1 MSTILIPVPKPLN
14 GCTIFY
20 HPDPPQKVPN
30 PSQLVPAC
38 PIPPIQPSVFRQSGD
53 ALTGSFSLQLN
64 YPGKL
69 TVKAGYF
76 SNVPTTVYVLV
87 SYNGVANSSD
97 VYVTTADIMIPILE
111 QVAYNKVLI
120 YLNNQNGE
128 GMCALPPF
136 PFGDI
141 AVSDGPPTS
150 GTTST
155 GTSTTVQK
163 GDEGIVNN
171 SYQP

>member
-14 GCTIFY
+14 GCTISY

-30 PSQLVPAC
+30 PSQLVATC
-38 PIPPIQPSVFRQSGD
+38 PIPPIQPSTFKQSDGT
-53 ALTGSFSLQLN
+53 LTGSFSLQLN
-64 YPGKL
+64 FPGKL

-76 SNVPTTVYVLV
+76 SSAPSTVYMLI
-87 SYNGVANSSD
+87 SYNGVASSGNL
-97 VYVTTADIMIPILE
+97 YVTTADVMIPILE
-111 QVAYNKVLI
+111 NVIYNKVFI

-128 GMCALPPF
+128 GVCAIPPF

-141 AVSDGPPTS
+141 VVSGGPPTS

-163 GDEGIVNN
+163 GDDGDAC
-171 SYQP
+171 